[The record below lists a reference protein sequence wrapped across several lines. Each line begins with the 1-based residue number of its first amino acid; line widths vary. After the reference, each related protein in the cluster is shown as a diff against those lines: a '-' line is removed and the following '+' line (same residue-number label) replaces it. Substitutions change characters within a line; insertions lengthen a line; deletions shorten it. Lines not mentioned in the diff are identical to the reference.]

1 MTKKTM
7 WKVWFDH
14 PYTDSHIVYT
24 YVFADSE
31 KEVLQKAHSLD
42 MRYEFAE
49 LVEKNN
55 FKE

>member
-7 WKVWFDH
+7 WKVWFNH
-14 PYTDSHIVYT
+14 PYTDSHIVYI

-31 KEVLQKAHSLD
+31 KEALQKSHSLD

-49 LVEKNN
+49 LVEN
-55 FKE
+55 KEN